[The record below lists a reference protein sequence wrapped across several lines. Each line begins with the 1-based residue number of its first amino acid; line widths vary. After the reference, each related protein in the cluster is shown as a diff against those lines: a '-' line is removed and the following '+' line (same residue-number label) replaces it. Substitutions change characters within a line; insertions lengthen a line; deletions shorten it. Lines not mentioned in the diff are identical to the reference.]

1 MKPKNKIS
9 CHVSDGRFFVA
20 EIFLIDCYLK
30 PVSII
35 KAQSFQY
42 LTELLCALFFYFLI
56 STSTSNKR
64 FQGKEMVNLV
74 PLVIE

>member
-1 MKPKNKIS
+1 MLRHKLTYWNVLYETKNKIS

-30 PVSII
+30 PVSVK

-42 LTELLCALFFYFLI
+42 LTELLCALVFI
-56 STSTSNKR
+56 S
-64 FQGKEMVNLV
+64 
-74 PLVIE
+74 